1 MRLPKLKGVKIV
13 DKGDKPRYHD
23 SDVWEKSSDIVAYNL
38 YEQDWGDLKAEGLTH
53 IFDDDKAEFDRR
65 KAAFYRSKG
74 KLSKKYKA
82 YAVIWGNEVGLGI
95 EEYNEDKTLS
105 IASIYLNPKP
115 SNKELFDIIARHV
128 IAGLESDEYA
138 LLRITNPIRAKY
150 QWIQRYNGQIFV
162 KREPS
167 AHMPF
172 IQAKLLAQDALQRK
186 TTINEKFEVGVTYK
200 HKLPG
205 KGGE

>member
-1 MRLPKLKGVKIV
+1 MRLPKLKGVKVI
-13 DKGDKPRYHD
+13 DKGDKPRYQD
-23 SDVWEKSSDIVAYNL
+23 SDVWEKSSDIVVYNL
-38 YEQDWGDLKAEGLTH
+38 YEQDWCDLKAEGLTH

-65 KAAFYRSKG
+65 KVAFYGGKG
-74 KLSKKYKA
+74 KLAKKYKA
-82 YAVIWGNEVGLGI
+82 YAITWGNEVGLGI
-95 EEYNEDKTLS
+95 EEYDGDETLS
-105 IASIYLNPKP
+105 IASIYLNPRP
-115 SNKELFDIIARHV
+115 SNKELFDIAARHV
-128 IAGLESDEYA
+128 IEGLESGEYT
-138 LLRITNPIRAKY
+138 LLRVTNPIRAKY

-172 IQAKLLAQDALQRK
+172 IQARLLAQDALQRK
-186 TTINEKFEVGVTYK
+186 TTIIEKFGGGLTYK